1 MTTISCSKKKNDR
14 RIPQLPVIKIESRTV
29 KDSTRFPASVEAIKN
44 IEIRPKVSGFIQET
58 YVDEGA
64 YVEQGDVLFELE
76 VNPLEAEAQAASDA
90 IGIARADRENA
101 QVDVDKIVPL
111 VKDGIISEVELE
123 KAKARLRQADARLK
137 ESEGRYRSTRQRADY
152 SSITSPVSGRVNALP
167 YRLGSLVGPTDAVA
181 LTTVSKSDSVYV
193 YFSMDEKE
201 FLSFLESTK
210 GKTIEEKISNYPPV
224 TFELANGENYES
236 RGSIQTTTGTIDEKT
251 GSIAFRAI
259 FPNPKNIL
267 INGYSGI
274 IKIPKEYEDV
284 LTVPAVSTYKEQTLT
299 YVFQLKNK
307 DTLYNTMIE
316 TDKRVG
322 SVIIIASGLKTGD
335 TILAKGLG
343 KVRDSTKIKPM
354 LIPIDSMLSDIKKVF
369 RDE

>member
-1 MTTISCSKKKNDR
+1 MTTISCSEKKNDR

-29 KDSTRFPASVEAIKN
+29 RDSTRFPASVEAIKN

-201 FLSFLESTK
+201 FVSFLESTK